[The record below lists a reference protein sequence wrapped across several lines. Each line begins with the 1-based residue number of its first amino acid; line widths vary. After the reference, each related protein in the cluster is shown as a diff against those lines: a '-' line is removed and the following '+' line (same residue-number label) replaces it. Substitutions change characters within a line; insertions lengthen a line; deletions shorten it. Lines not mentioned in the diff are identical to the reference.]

1 MPLEKDVD
9 LEKINGMIK
18 GYSGAD
24 VEGVVREAGM
34 NAIRARRTK
43 VKLEDFEKAITE
55 VRSTVTKEH
64 MERIKRF
71 EEGVVNM
78 YR

>member
-1 MPLEKDVD
+1 MPLTKDVD
-9 LEKINGMIK
+9 LEKINTMLK

-34 NAIRARRTK
+34 NAIRARRDK
-43 VKLEDFEKAITE
+43 VSMNDFEIAIAE
-55 VRSTVTKEH
+55 VRATVTKEH
-64 MERIKRF
+64 VERIKRF
-71 EEGVVNM
+71 EEGVVGM